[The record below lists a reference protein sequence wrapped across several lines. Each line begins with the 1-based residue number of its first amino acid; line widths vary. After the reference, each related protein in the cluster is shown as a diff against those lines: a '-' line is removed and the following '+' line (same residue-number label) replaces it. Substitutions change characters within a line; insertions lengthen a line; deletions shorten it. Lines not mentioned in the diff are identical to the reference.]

1 MKRYLLFLACVM
13 ATLFV
18 LVVLLYPALLV
29 FVYSGD

>member
-18 LVVLLYPALLV
+18 LMFLLSVLLGV
-29 FVYSGD
+29 SGD